1 MNAPLLQVEK
11 LCRSY
16 ELRGRHAPVLRAVD
30 DVSFTVA
37 PGETLGL
44 VGESGSGKSTIGRL
58 VMRLE
63 EPTAGHIRF
72 DGQDITALDAAAL
85 KPVRRRMQIVFQDPF
100 GALNPRMR
108 IGRYVAEPFAVHGL
122 LPGRDKRQARV
133 AELLRQVGLGPEA
146 MERFPHEFSGGQRQR
161 ICIARALALQPDFIV
176 ADEPITALD
185 VSIQA
190 QIVNLFQDLREQLGL
205 AYLFIAHD
213 LTMVRYLCHRVAV
226 MLHGRL
232 VEIGPA
238 AAVFGNPQHAYTR
251 ALLSAV
257 PIPDPAAERRRPRIP
272 FDPASLPPPERTAL
286 VEHSPAH
293 FVRRP
298 IG

>member
-1 MNAPLLQVEK
+1 MTSPLLEIEA
-11 LCRSY
+11 LCRVY
-16 ELRGRHAPVLRAVD
+16 QLRGSRARMLRAVD

-37 PGETLGL
+37 RGETLGL

-63 EPTAGHIRF
+63 EPTSGRIRF
-72 DGQDITALDAAAL
+72 DGQDITALSAAAL

-108 IGRYVAEPFAVHGL
+108 IGRFVAEPFVVHGL
-122 LPGRDKRQARV
+122 LSGKSERRDRV
-133 AELLRQVGLGPEA
+133 AELLRQVGLDGHA
-146 MERFPHEFSGGQRQR
+146 MDRFPHEFSGGQRQR

-190 QIVNLFQDLREQLGL
+190 QIINLFQDLREQLGL

-226 MLHGRL
+226 MLNGRL
-232 VEIGPA
+232 VELGPT
-238 AAVFGNPQHAYTR
+238 AAVFGDPQHAYTR

-257 PIPDPAAERRRPRIP
+257 PIPDPVAERQRSRIA
-272 FDPASLPPPERTAL
+272 FDSASLPPPERTAL
-286 VEHSPAH
+286 VEHGPGH
-293 FVRRP
+293 LVRRL
-298 IG
+298 IS